1 MNLRERQ
8 DRLMVLRTQATE
20 ALEEIRSNT
29 DDARTSELEQRH
41 DNIMAEFDRE
51 QAAVER
57 EERHA
62 RTLARF
68 DEREEERARRER
80 EGRRPGSGSQIE
92 APGADGGQG
101 DPSYRSAFN
110 AYIAAAGNVG
120 LLSPEQRSVLN
131 RGYQTVAPGEGEQ
144 RALTAGTTTA
154 GGYTVPTELM
164 PRLIEQMAA
173 FGPMLDPSWTFE
185 LVTDTGVTMTMPTIN
200 ETAKGS
206 DVAAST
212 EGATLTD
219 DGGVDP
225 VFGQKSLE
233 AYAYNTEWIR
243 VSLELAQDSSL
254 AMENLLIRLLANR
267 LARKGNTLLTTG
279 DGTGDPNGIITAA
292 SSGVTAALTSAV
304 TWDEL
309 LDLEHSVDQAYREL
323 PTAGYMFRDSTL
335 KALRKL
341 KDGDGTYIWQAGNVQ
356 AGVPNLINGKAY
368 RVNPDIAAMATG
380 VEAIV
385 FGDMKSYMVRKVGQ
399 PLIAAIQDKD
409 FWPGFGVAGY
419 WRIDGELVDTAAV
432 KTLTMA

>member
-1 MNLRERQ
+1 MNLREMQ
-8 DRLMVLRTQATE
+8 DRLMVLRTQATDS
-20 ALEEIRSNT
+20 LEEIRSNT
-29 DDARTSELEQRH
+29 DDARRGELEQRH
-41 DNIMAEFDRE
+41 DAIMAEFDQL
-51 QAAVER
+51 QAGIAR
-57 EERHA
+57 EERTA
-62 RTLARF
+62 RTLQNF
-68 DEREEERARRER
+68 DERAEQRQREER
-80 EGRRPGSGSQIE
+80 EGRRPVASGEQR
-92 APGADGGQG
+92 GADEDDGR
-101 DPSYRSAFN
+101 PTYRSAWR
-110 AYIAAAGNVG
+110 AYMANQGN
-120 LLSPEQRSVLN
+120 LAMLSGEQRAVLQS
-131 RGYQTVAPGEGEQ
+131 GYQSVQADGEQ

-173 FGPMLDPSWTFE
+173 YGPMLDANWTFE
-185 LVTDTGVTMTMPTIN
+185 LVTETGVTMTMPTIN

-206 DVAAST
+206 DVAASS
-212 EGATLTD
+212 EGVTLTD

-243 VSLELAQDSSL
+243 VSLELATDSSL
-254 AMENLLIRLLANR
+254 AMESLIIRLLANR

-279 DGTGDPNGIITAA
+279 DGTGDPNGILTAA
-292 SSGVTAALTSAV
+292 SSGKTAALTNAV

-323 PTAGYMFRDSTL
+323 PSAGYMFRDATL
-335 KALRKL
+335 LALRKL
-341 KDGDGTYIWQAGNVQ
+341 KGGDGQYLWQAGNIQ
-356 AGVPNLINGKAY
+356 AGVPNLINGKPY
-368 RVNPDIAAMATG
+368 RVNPDMPAMATG

-385 FGDMKSYMVRKVGQ
+385 FGDMKSYMVRKVGS